1 MHLFDKEKAKCNID
15 HEDWQKLEKTYIM
28 YLICNKRVMM
38 ALDCSRGKQIF
49 LAWRKIFSKFSAYIY
64 IYIYQ
69 TLPFVGDLFIFFFL
83 LVIHINLKNFDGWL
97 IQ

>member
-1 MHLFDKEKAKCNID
+1 
-15 HEDWQKLEKTYIM
+15 
-28 YLICNKRVMM
+28 M

-49 LAWRKIFSKFSAYIY
+49 LPGGGIISKFSAY

-69 TLPFVGDLFIFFFL
+69 TLPFVGDLFFFL
-83 LVIHINLKNFDGWL
+83 LVIQINLKNFDGWL